1 MTYAMYDSQ
10 LSPFSARC
18 RMVIYAKGLDIEI
31 KEMPGAITPEEFVR
45 LTPMHKVPT
54 LTVGEAVIPESQ
66 VICDYLER
74 MHPEPA
80 LTSSDDLVQAQ
91 IELLCRICDLYV
103 MTPLGQLFG
112 QVNPQSRDDARVEAL
127 VADLKK
133 GLSWLDHYLGDGA
146 YAIGD
151 KLTLADCTI
160 MPILFFV
167 QQLGPM
173 LGHDDLLADSV
184 KVSNYFKVI
193 QADEHAQRVMGEMAT
208 ALQKWQKSQ

>member
-1 MTYAMYDSQ
+1 MYDSQ

-173 LGHDDLLADSV
+173 LGHDDLLADSA

>member
-173 LGHDDLLADSV
+173 LGHADLLADSV

>member
-18 RMVIYAKGLDIEI
+18 RMVIYAKGLDVAI
-31 KEMPGAITPEEFVR
+31 KEMPGAITAEEFVR

-74 MHPEPA
+74 THPEPA

-91 IELLCRICDLYV
+91 IELICRICDLYV
-103 MTPLGQLFG
+103 MVPLGHLFG
-112 QVNPQSRDDARVEAL
+112 QVNPQSRDDERVEAL

-173 LGHDDLLADSV
+173 LGHDDLLGDSA

-193 QADEHAQRVMGEMAT
+193 QTDEHAQRVIGEMAT

>member
-173 LGHDDLLADSV
+173 LGHDDLLGDSA